1 MKVIAGLFAL
11 VSLVSASPATSE
23 SQVSSLGKRAL
34 PSGWND
40 CGALA
45 DPVQVTSFVINPE
58 KPKWED
64 TITVSNIE
72 GKVRKTFLTN
82 TLYAKV
88 EISIISK
95 GTTIPI
101 TIRTPS
107 TCATFYAWMF
117 GWFCATVPTLSGT
130 IPSGGSASFSP
141 SQMLASQ
148 PSLKATFDEGVTI
161 GITIRIMNDYDGQ
174 QLDCVTNPKYVA

>member
-1 MKVIAGLFAL
+1 MKVITGLFAL
-11 VSLVSASPATSE
+11 VSLVSASPAISD
-23 SQVSSLGKRAL
+23 SSLGKRAL

-40 CGALA
+40 CGALT

-58 KPKWED
+58 KPKWAD

-82 TLYAKV
+82 TVYAKV
-88 EISIISK
+88 EISIISQ

-117 GWFCATVPTLSGT
+117 GWFCATAPTLSST
-130 IPSGGSASFSP
+130 IPSGVSASFSP
-141 SQMLASQ
+141 SQVLASQ